1 MFVFVRENFDIY
13 FDNFLWD
20 YFRMKEKLR
29 CLYGIIKNSSDWFSM
44 VIIFKNSYGEF
55 IRISKI
61 RGINRGFD
69 FEEEVLF
76 YLGFS
81 IVGLIVYNVKLKC
94 YEGFNFEK
102 FIYSD

>member
-1 MFVFVRENFDIY
+1 MYGKIIISSDGFSIIIV
-13 FDNFLWD
+13 FDN
-20 YFRMKEKLR
+20 K
-29 CLYGIIKNSSDWFSM
+29 
-44 VIIFKNSYGEF
+44 YGEF

-61 RGINRGFD
+61 RGINKGYE

-94 YEGFNFEK
+94 YEKFYEERFRCFEEIFK
-102 FIYSD
+102 VENYMK

>member
-1 MFVFVRENFDIY
+1 MFVFIRENFDFW

-20 YFRMKEKLR
+20 YIKMKEKLR
-29 CLYGIIKNSSDWFSM
+29 CLYGIIINSSDGFSM
-44 VIIFKNSYGEF
+44 IIIFDNKYGEF

-61 RGINRGFD
+61 RGINIGFD
-69 FEEEVLF
+69 FEEEVFF

-94 YEGFNFEK
+94 YEV
-102 FIYSD
+102 FIL